1 MVGATGDITEIKSAT
16 ANCNRQGRGGRS
28 AALCARARSHQR
40 DLDWDIVNDTVYYA
54 PGLYKILGIARA
66 DAVAAGLDRSRPS
79 RRPAAVQLHAGGAS
93 GATRR
98 ASRWVR
104 YGMALAIGVGA
115 GRHRGARP
123 RRRARRMVGAAG
135 GTEAKRDD
143 GAMVASADL
152 LKVMS
157 RSTFDP
163 TVLDTVVNSAT
174 RRATPTRR

>member
-1 MVGATGDITEIKSAT
+1 
-16 ANCNRQGRGGRS
+16 
-28 AALCARARSHQR
+28 
-40 DLDWDIVNDTVYYA
+40 
-54 PGLYKILGIARA
+54 
-66 DAVAAGLDRSRPS
+66 
-79 RRPAAVQLHAGGAS
+79 
-93 GATRR
+93 
-98 ASRWVR
+98 
-104 YGMALAIGVGA
+104 
-115 GRHRGARP
+115 
-123 RRRARRMVGAAG
+123 MVGAAG